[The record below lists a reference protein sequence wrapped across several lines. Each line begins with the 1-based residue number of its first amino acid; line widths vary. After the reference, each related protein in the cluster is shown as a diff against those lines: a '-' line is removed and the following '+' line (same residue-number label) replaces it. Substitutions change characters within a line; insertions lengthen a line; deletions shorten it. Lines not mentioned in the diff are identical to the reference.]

1 MISFTAYANK
11 KFDVLMRHG
20 CAISREDV
28 CDAIGSAGSAPVT
41 EKSLFFAQKN
51 GVRVAFRKETG
62 VIRVITFYPLKSD
75 E

>member
-11 KFDVLMRHG
+11 KFDMLMRHG
-20 CAISREDV
+20 YVISREDV
-28 CDAIGSAGSAPVT
+28 CDAIRGAEGVTAT

-62 VIRVITFYPLKSD
+62 VIRVITFYR
-75 E
+75 